1 MVAKA
6 RWNIFVTRH
15 LPGDAIERLRKVARV
30 EVWDRELPPP
40 RDYLLKKL
48 RSADAILSML
58 SDRMDED
65 AIASAP
71 ELKVISN
78 YAVGVDN
85 IDLEAATRG
94 GIPVGHT
101 PGVLT
106 DATADIAFGLL
117 MAAARRIVEGDREV
131 RAGKWQT
138 WGPEVLLGNDVHGA
152 TLGIIGWGAIG
163 QATARRGEG
172 FGMKILYLK
181 PRGKSHRVQNG
192 PAPAGT
198 PVTLARLLRESDFVS
213 IHVPLTPETRHLL
226 GKNEFALMKPG
237 AILINTA
244 RGPIVDQKA
253 LTAALKSRHLG
264 GTGLDVTDPEPI
276 ERGDPLL
283 KLPNVVIAPHIG
295 SASRATRE
303 RMTAMAVDNIL
314 AVMKG
319 SAPEWCANP
328 EVKSTFKT
336 HRSVRILK

>member
-1 MVAKA
+1 MAAKT

-30 EVWDRELPPP
+30 EVWDRALPPP
-40 RDYLLKKL
+40 RDYLLRKL

-58 SDRMDED
+58 SDRMD
-65 AIASAP
+65 AKAMASARN
-71 ELKVISN
+71 LKVISN

-85 IDLEAATRG
+85 VDLEAATRA

-117 MAAARRIVEGDREV
+117 MATARRIVEGDREV
-131 RAGKWQT
+131 RAGRWRT

-181 PRGKSHRVQNG
+181 PRGESHRKQNG
-192 PAPAGT
+192 TPPSGT
-198 PVTLARLLRESDFVS
+198 PVTLARLLKESDFVS
-213 IHVPLTPETRHLL
+213 IHVPLTPQTRHMI
-226 GKNEFALMKPG
+226 GKRELAMMRSG

-253 LTAALKSRHLG
+253 LTSALKSGHLG
-264 GTGLDVTDPEPI
+264 GAGLDVTDPEPI
-276 ERGDPLL
+276 EHGDPLL

-295 SASRATRE
+295 SASHTTRQ

-319 SAPEWCANP
+319 RLPEWCANP
-328 EVKSTFKT
+328 SVKNTFRST
-336 HRSVRILK
+336 RA